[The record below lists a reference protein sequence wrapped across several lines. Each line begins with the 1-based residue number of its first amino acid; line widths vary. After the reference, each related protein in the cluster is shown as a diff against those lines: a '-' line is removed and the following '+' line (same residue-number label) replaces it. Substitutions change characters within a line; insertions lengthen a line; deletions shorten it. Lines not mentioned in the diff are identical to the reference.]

1 MRSFSL
7 RIVVGTVLAGIG
19 GGLFA
24 LPALLAQN
32 HLQQPLAS
40 EAGLG
45 MLAAQAVSLD
55 PATQKHAV
63 ELLRAAGPAGL
74 QALLA
79 ANADAIARHQQ
90 AVGWNKQPPDGQ
102 WPRISSAV
110 DAVAAQ
116 KDACASGLY
125 WYTDLDAAKAAARA
139 TGKPIL
145 SLRLLGTLDTEYSCA
160 NSRFFRTVLYA
171 NHEVSAA
178 LSHDFILHWKSVR
191 PVPKITIDFGDGR
204 VIERTITGNS
214 IHYVLDADGN
224 VIDALPG
231 LYGPKA
237 FLRHL
242 QEAESLVVRLVGAS
256 SSMRID
262 IVRGWHREKAAAD
275 LEEWRSEAGRVGSSG
290 VISLRSLSVHSAPLS
305 IAVDASIMSP
315 NSLSMHAVTMPLP
328 PARAAALRAVSK
340 SGVESPLVAAVT
352 PGVVLLSSWTDAA
365 PGSSPESLST
375 YAAPSPMPET
385 ADDATWTAI
394 AGLHAADGQLDAG
407 SLALMAAKDPDATQ
421 AARVA
426 ISKTFVETPMVR
438 MVRNFQRSIA
448 EDTVR
453 DEYNLHRQIHLWLA
467 AGAAPGGKAV
477 ATLDALNEQVYAQLF
492 LTPSSDPWLGLVPA
506 DTYTALPSGGLCEK
520 K

>member
-32 HLQQPLAS
+32 HIQQSSAS
-40 EAGLG
+40 ETGLQT
-45 MLAAQAVSLD
+45 LAMQAVSLD
-55 PATQKHAV
+55 PAAQKHAV

-79 ANADAIARHQQ
+79 ANADAIARHRQ
-90 AVGWNKQPPDGQ
+90 AVGGIKPAPDAE
-102 WPRISSAV
+102 WPRISLAV
-110 DAVAAQ
+110 DEVAAQ

-171 NHEVSAA
+171 NQEVSAE
-178 LSHDFILHWKSVR
+178 LSRDFILHWKSVR

-237 FLRHL
+237 FLQHL
-242 QEAESLVVRLVGAS
+242 QEAESLEARLLTSDS
-256 SSMRID
+256 SATWANLLRS
-262 IVRGWHREKAAAD
+262 WHAEKAHAD
-275 LEEWRSEAGRVGSSG
+275 MEQWQSDLQKTGRVAIPAAWG
-290 VISLRSLSVHSAPLS
+290 
-305 IAVDASIMSP
+305 
-315 NSLSMHAVTMPLP
+315 NAVTAGQPLP
-328 PARAAALRAVSK
+328 APPPAAVAAKQATSK
-340 SGVESPLVAAVT
+340 YDVEWPLVTAV
-352 PGVVLLSSWTDAA
+352 A
-365 PGSSPESLST
+365 P
-375 YAAPSPMPET
+375 APTPET

-421 AARVA
+421 AGRLSIA
-426 ISKTFVETPMVR
+426 KTFVESPMVR

-467 AGAAPGGKAV
+467 AGAAPGGKPV
-477 ATLDALNEQVYAQLF
+477 TTLDELNEQVYAQLF

-506 DTYTALPSGGLCEK
+506 DIYTALPNGGLCEK